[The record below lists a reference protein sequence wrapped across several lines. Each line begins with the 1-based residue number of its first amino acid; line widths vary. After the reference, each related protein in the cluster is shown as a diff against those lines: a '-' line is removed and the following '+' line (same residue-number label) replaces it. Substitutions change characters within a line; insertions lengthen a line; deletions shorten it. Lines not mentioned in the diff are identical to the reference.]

1 MLRQG
6 LPMLIQFCFIEHSVD
21 DYLVANRV
29 DERKE
34 VRAAIVAKGR
44 CFDRHFCLDIAYAS
58 GVQEDRKPSANI
70 TVTATR
76 VKDCVK
82 SVKQDVPRRMR
93 RLAEPRDIVHVLKRH
108 RSAGA

>member
-6 LPMLIQFCFIEHSVD
+6 LPVLIQLCFIEHSVGD
-21 DYLVANRV
+21 DLVANGV
-29 DERKE
+29 DEREE

-44 CFDRHFCLDIAYAS
+44 RFDRHLCLDIPYAS

-76 VKDCVK
+76 VKDCMK
-82 SVKQDVPRRMR
+82 SVQQDVPRQMR
-93 RLAEPRDIVHVLKRH
+93 RLAEQTIPLGAS
-108 RSAGA
+108 SA